1 MSNQLDGIEPN
12 DIIKKVTGKI
22 TKLYKTRSVNTKY
35 GEKNFQDGEIEIDG
49 NAYKITFCNN
59 EQKDSVK
66 NRTVTLSSTRGKQGL
81 NGVTFA
87 EEKYEN
93 KEGKQ
98 VCNQV
103 IKVSVSAKVEYDGAS
118 EEPPRV
124 AASAQLKSIVT
135 DNPEQALDEI
145 VELHQYIDSLVRMAY
160 LGKITDEETLGSY
173 VSSVFIEANR
183 KGIHYSTKAEAPKKE
198 ETVEVKEELNPDDWG
213 SAIVPYGS
221 QKGKKLA
228 EIGKPR
234 LIKLYH
240 YYCNL
245 NFGEGNF
252 TTPFSKCVKKAAED
266 LSISGPINPGNLHS
280 YKGANMS
287 IDEEYSEIADDIPY

>member
-1 MSNQLDGIEPN
+1 MSNQLEGIEPD

-22 TKLYKTRSVNTKY
+22 TKLYKSRNVNTKY

-59 EQKDSVK
+59 EQKDSVR

-98 VCNQV
+98 IHNQV
-103 IKVSVSAKVEYDGAS
+103 IKVSASAKVEYDGVS
-118 EEPPRV
+118 EEPARV
-124 AASAQLKSIVT
+124 ASTPKVIVT
-135 DNPEQALDEI
+135 DNPEKALDEI

-160 LGKITDEETLGSY
+160 LGKITDEETLRSY

-198 ETVEVKEELNPDDWG
+198 EPKEELNPDDWG
-213 SAIVPYGS
+213 SAIVPEGHP
-221 QKGKKLA
+221 KFKELGGKKLA
-228 EIGKPR
+228 EIGKPA
-234 LIKLYH
+234 LTKLYE
-240 YYCNL
+240 YFL
-245 NFGEGNF
+245 EKGF
-252 TTPFSKCVKKAAED
+252 TTPFAKCVEKAAED
-266 LSISGPINPGNLHS
+266 LNLD
-280 YKGANMS
+280 APVEEA
-287 IDEEYSEIADDIPY
+287 DEIPW

>member
-22 TKLYKTRSVNTKY
+22 TKLYKSRNVNTKY

-103 IKVSVSAKVEYDGAS
+103 IKVSASAKVEYDGVS

-124 AASAQLKSIVT
+124 TSTPKVIVT
-135 DNPEQALDEI
+135 DNPEKALDEI
-145 VELHQYIDSLVRMAY
+145 VEMHQYIDSLVRMAY
-160 LGKITDEETLGSY
+160 LGKITDEETLRAY

-183 KGIHYSTKAEAPKKE
+183 KGISISKSESKSEPKVE
-198 ETVEVKEELNPDDWG
+198 EPKTEELNPKLW
-213 SAIVPYGS
+213 AEVIVPSGS
-221 QKGKKLA
+221 NAGKKLG
-228 EIGKPR
+228 EIGKPA
-234 LIKLYH
+234 LTKLYQ
-240 YYCNL
+240 YYL
-245 NFGEGNF
+245 GKGF
-252 TTPFSKCVKKAAED
+252 TTPFAKCIEQAAED
-266 LSISGPINPGNLHS
+266 FHLDAPVTEED
-280 YKGANMS
+280 
-287 IDEEYSEIADDIPY
+287 DEIPWD

>member
-1 MSNQLDGIEPN
+1 MSNQLEGIEPD

-22 TKLYKTRSVNTKY
+22 TKLYKSRNVNTKY

-103 IKVSVSAKVEYDGAS
+103 IKVSASAKVEYDGVS

-124 AASAQLKSIVT
+124 ASPATPKSIVT
-135 DNPEQALDEI
+135 DNPEKALDEI
-145 VELHQYIDSLVRMAY
+145 VEMHQYIDSLVRMAY
-160 LGKITDEETLGSY
+160 LGKITDEETLRSY

-183 KGIHYSTKAEAPKKE
+183 KGIHYSTKSEAPKKE
-198 ETVEVKEELNPDDWG
+198 EPKEELNPDDWG
-213 SAIVPYGS
+213 SAIVPSGS

-228 EIGKPR
+228 EIGKPA
-234 LIKLYH
+234 LIKLYE
-240 YYCNL
+240 YYL
-245 NFGEGNF
+245 EKGF
-252 TTPFSKCVKKAAED
+252 TTPFAKCVEQAAED
-266 LSISGPINPGNLHS
+266 LNLDS
-280 YKGANMS
+280 VTT
-287 IDEEYSEIADDIPY
+287 DEEEDNIPW